1 MELGDD
7 IFSDIK
13 WMELSPMYKLI
24 SDPSII
30 SKLFNQKLNIGEKL
44 VGFIDQKT
52 WRRKLVLAVLALPCP
67 GKPGELKRQY

>member
-52 WRRKLVLAVLALPCP
+52 
-67 GKPGELKRQY
+67 